1 MRGGKDEEWGGG
13 KGERSLT
20 SSIKKK
26 NPTHKQDA
34 DIKKATLI

>member
-1 MRGGKDEEWGGG
+1 MKNGVGVR
-13 KGERSLT
+13 EREVWPAKL
-20 SSIKKK
+20 KK